1 MSPLETPVLVRK
13 PLLPLPRQHPPPP
26 LLIHP
31 TKKVQTTYTPYVPRS
46 KRGVAAGLGLIPST
60 PNTPN
65 MPNMPDLRPN
75 TRSYVEANLL
85 DWFDLKEF
93 KVYKWLQANTLERLH
108 PKSESLPADKQIWKE
123 REDAERGIQAYLS
136 DLPST
141 VTFVHGP
148 QGSGKSTMIVSALKS
163 AERKSLVIDCRELS
177 KASMNNLIDLASVA
191 GLSRS
196 LGEQLQQILDSV
208 ALALRNVSEKQHKD
222 IAKNVQTRE
231 HDKPAEQFD
240 KAERSR
246 NEGSQN
252 EKGNTPEIDQK
263 QAQESPA
270 SSTKTRKKKE
280 KDSSEIQAVEALP
293 IVVIRN
299 FAGKAVREDLLN
311 GLAQWATKLAEN
323 QIAHV
328 IVISDNPLQSKP
340 LNFVALYDAD
350 EASALASVGLESLIN
365 KVRTGM
371 DVKEAVDDIIS
382 RGVGELRKNAFGDDA
397 EDAKNLPWTRGQAWT
412 LLDLL
417 SKNSEVPYHQV
428 LLGYPFKGDEAPLRS
443 MEHAELIMIA
453 THDGEY
459 QTNHS
464 SNHPTST
471 IAPTTIN
478 ALTHNHAGSTL
489 GFQSVPPSV
498 AALNSASAALLSQ
511 VRALDALPRI
521 GSLRSLDLR
530 GNEMRFYRLAFF
542 ISLTVLYVSAAWFY
556 FNRYKMFA
564 KVCVLLA
571 ALPAVFS
578 LSLDEWSRIKRYLDC
593 YRRRFNSTTL
603 YSTLSLAV
611 ANNFNL
617 TSGSPFSI
625 QWPSALPPNIL
636 GFVFPGLQMPLHLH
650 REPNPTLRNKLLPRT
665 EKDNGKEKAVTK
677 GKAKKPDHSLG
688 QKKGSDVKGKGRSGK
703 NAEVQ
708 PSNVFTI
715 KGKMKPRTKPEVKTT
730 IIPSVVLDDED
741 EEPPSSIGGM
751 VDSPIYPLQPLPTR
765 ISSSPLEFG
774 GLPPKSSSPV
784 VSTNAQGRIK
794 GVDEATLTMDDM
806 KGDNKIYIE
815 GQPVSLGKA
824 NTPAVTEIHQV
835 QINVEPRV
843 PSPLF
848 SEPPTTA
855 PSPLFSEPSS
865 RPDVDSKNKKY
876 DKHMKAPHDFIDG
889 AAPVCG
895 ESIKIEI
902 ILDSPQAIETES
914 SSITS
919 PRSRQPDMAAS
930 KKPPARSKRARK
942 VAIKAGACSKA
953 EADAS
958 STASSSSTNCLV
970 PTESRTVNFSD
981 PQFPVFND
989 DDDSSELSD
998 LPEDYMDEEVPLKGD
1013 GGEDMDMETPPQA
1026 AQSSTATKTRRKT
1039 LGTEISTSSRRKSL
1053 RGLRSDDDPPDERSA
1068 SFPSVQSSVS
1078 HGKSHLARSTWESKI
1093 PPSSFVSHGGSE
1105 ERVR

>member
-13 PLLPLPRQHPPPP
+13 PL
-26 LLIHP
+26 
-31 TKKVQTTYTPYVPRS
+31 TSATSATSSSASSYTS
-46 KRGVAAGLGLIPST
+46 NKEST
-60 PNTPN
+60 DNVHA
-65 MPNMPDLRPN
+65 LRPEVK
-75 TRSYVEANLL
+75 TGRSSRIRINSTYAQYTQYAKHAWYGSCNANGQQANAIQI
-85 DWFDLKEF
+85 FDPIRVLMWKQIYWTEF
-93 KVYKWLQANTLERLH
+93 KVYKWLRANTLERLYS
-108 PKSESLPADKQIWKE
+108 KSESLPADKQIWKE
-123 REDAERGIQAYLS
+123 REDAERGIQAYQS

-177 KASMNNLIDLASVA
+177 KASMNNLIDLASVGLIGQKT

-196 LGEQLQQILDSV
+196 LDEQLQQILDSV

-311 GLAQWATKLAEN
+311 GLAQWATKLAEH
-323 QIAHV
+323 Q
-328 IVISDNPLQSKP
+328 
-340 LNFVALYDAD
+340 
-350 EASALASVGLESLIN
+350 LIN

-464 SNHPTST
+464 SNYPTST

-688 QKKGSDVKGKGRSGK
+688 VSVGKFRENGVVIQQKKGSDVKGKGRSGK

-919 PRSRQPDMAAS
+919 PRSRRQKVMR
-930 KKPPARSKRARK
+930 PPPPSRTTRSASKRARK

>member
-46 KRGVAAGLGLIPST
+46 KRGVAAGLGSIPST

-75 TRSYVEANLL
+75 TRSYVEANLS

-93 KVYKWLQANTLERLH
+93 KVYKWLRANTLERLH

-123 REDAERGIQAYLS
+123 REDAERGIQAYLP

-177 KASMNNLIDLASVA
+177 KAS
-191 GLSRS
+191 SRWFVRK
-196 LGEQLQQILDSV
+196 QILDSV

-323 QIAHV
+323 Q
-328 IVISDNPLQSKP
+328 
-340 LNFVALYDAD
+340 
-350 EASALASVGLESLIN
+350 LIN

-382 RGVGELRKNAFGDDA
+382 RGVGELRKNAFGDDV

-417 SKNSEVPYHQV
+417 SKNSETCWTFHSYFPKVPYHQV

-464 SNHPTST
+464 SNYPTST

-530 GNEMRFYRLAFF
+530 GNEMRNHITYLAQVLKRNRTLK
-542 ISLTVLYVSAAWFY
+542 SLNLQDNKLGPKALVVL
-556 FNRYKMFA
+556 
-564 KVCVLLA
+564 
-571 ALPAVFS
+571 
-578 LSLDEWSRIKRYLDC
+578 
-593 YRRRFNSTTL
+593 
-603 YSTLSLAV
+603 
-611 ANNFNL
+611 
-617 TSGSPFSI
+617 
-625 QWPSALPPNIL
+625 Q
-636 GFVFPGLQMPLHLH
+636 
-650 REPNPTLRNKLLPRT
+650 PTLKENTVRLL
-665 EKDNGKEKAVTK
+665 
-677 GKAKKPDHSLG
+677 
-688 QKKGSDVKGKGRSGK
+688 
-703 NAEVQ
+703 
-708 PSNVFTI
+708 
-715 KGKMKPRTKPEVKTT
+715 
-730 IIPSVVLDDED
+730 
-741 EEPPSSIGGM
+741 
-751 VDSPIYPLQPLPTR
+751 
-765 ISSSPLEFG
+765 
-774 GLPPKSSSPV
+774 
-784 VSTNAQGRIK
+784 
-794 GVDEATLTMDDM
+794 
-806 KGDNKIYIE
+806 
-815 GQPVSLGKA
+815 
-824 NTPAVTEIHQV
+824 
-835 QINVEPRV
+835 
-843 PSPLF
+843 
-848 SEPPTTA
+848 
-855 PSPLFSEPSS
+855 
-865 RPDVDSKNKKY
+865 
-876 DKHMKAPHDFIDG
+876 
-889 AAPVCG
+889 
-895 ESIKIEI
+895 
-902 ILDSPQAIETES
+902 
-914 SSITS
+914 
-919 PRSRQPDMAAS
+919 
-930 KKPPARSKRARK
+930 
-942 VAIKAGACSKA
+942 
-953 EADAS
+953 
-958 STASSSSTNCLV
+958 
-970 PTESRTVNFSD
+970 
-981 PQFPVFND
+981 
-989 DDDSSELSD
+989 
-998 LPEDYMDEEVPLKGD
+998 
-1013 GGEDMDMETPPQA
+1013 
-1026 AQSSTATKTRRKT
+1026 
-1039 LGTEISTSSRRKSL
+1039 
-1053 RGLRSDDDPPDERSA
+1053 
-1068 SFPSVQSSVS
+1068 
-1078 HGKSHLARSTWESKI
+1078 
-1093 PPSSFVSHGGSE
+1093 
-1105 ERVR
+1105 